1 MKRLVKKLSIIACAT
16 MLVGAGISG
25 VALAANSNAPKAQ
38 KAEHDMPLMP
48 PIMEKMAEKLDL
60 TDAQKT
66 QLEAL
71 KEKQQALRAEFWAV
85 FTDEQKTTMLE
96 VMMKHRKDRDGEHSF
111 RKGHEKER
119 RSERR
124 DQDQRSDDQG
134 KR

>member
-1 MKRLVKKLSIIACAT
+1 MKRLAKKLSIIACAA

-38 KAEHDMPLMP
+38 QAGRDMPLMP
-48 PIMEKMAEKLDL
+48 PMMEKMAEKLDL

-71 KEKQQALRAEFWAV
+71 KEKQKALRAEFWAV

-111 RKGHEKER
+111 RKGHDKER
-119 RSERR
+119 KGERSN
-124 DQDQRSDDQG
+124 QNQRSDDEG